1 MKSYTTGQVAEILGV
16 STVTVR
22 NEIERG
28 NLVAFKVGIENRIT
42 QQRLDEYMGI
52 SNSWEKEREDLLKTI
67 EEQKK
72 IINKVRSFIRELEV
86 S

>member
-67 EEQKK
+67 EDQQR